1 MLAADTIVIDIAA
14 KLKDQTS
21 AGVSKVKDNVDKL
34 GNSIKKMKQQM
45 SKMDMNFDIK
55 DKATKTIE
63 KITKS
68 AMSLGKKTW
77 NVAVKV
83 LDKAT
88 APLKGIVNLLKNP
101 ILQAGTV
108 LGISLGGANTFQ
120 TYQNFEKSVS
130 NVKGLSGAS
139 AEDMKELTAKAREM
153 GKTTT
158 KSASE
163 AADAFGYMALA
174 GWNKDQMKEA
184 IQPVLHLSEAGNL
197 DLGRTSDLVTDSMS
211 SLGIKTGELQGYL
224 DKVAKTASSS
234 NTNIDAMMEAFL
246 EFGGTVKNNNISLEE
261 ASGLIGILANRGV
274 KGSEAGNALNSV
286 FVNLTTGLGQAGK
299 AMKELGLSA
308 YDSEHKFKGYAATLK
323 ELYDKTKDLD
333 EEQKEYYYSAIGGKT
348 RLSDLQHLLSGVSE
362 EYDELKDKVANSN
375 GALEEM
381 ANIMNDNIYGDVKA
395 LQSAFESVQLDFM
408 DKFQPSA
415 RKFLQWSKDMT
426 LSLGQKL
433 TKAAEKF
440 QYRIEKIESAVK
452 EFKDSKEWQNADLS
466 GKIRITWDK
475 IIAEPFAAWWSG
487 KGKEWACGVANDIGY
502 GISSA
507 LTAGISALLGIDLG
521 EATESGFDIGKSFAE
536 GFLNGFDGSKLW
548 EGIKE
553 KSKEVI
559 VNASKILPGGEQA
572 TGGSW
577 LSAGLLAYGGI
588 KAGKTLGAGKLFGT
602 LGGGATEKIA
612 SVAKAAKPVAQ
623 NADNYVDFWKNA
635 KLWNVT
641 TREIALKNA
650 PKNGMSVSALDD
662 IAVKIAPYIA
672 KAKTTI
678 ATNPAIGKAGKFL
691 KGNGLSLLFSA
702 GAVMQSENKA
712 KETIVQGGSFATSLA
727 GGSLGTKVGAAIGS
741 AIAPGVG
748 TAIGSAIG
756 GLAGSV
762 GAYMGGEK
770 LFRGLT
776 DSFKSKKEKEAE
788 EAITKEKEK
797 QLSIEKGIND
807 AKNIQSDL
815 KNTNDLIWET
825 EYLKKQWKDVQEEL
839 EKGDLSEQE
848 KLKKQQESNH
858 IVEKLTALYPNIISA
873 EDAINGKLEER
884 IDKQQEINQ
893 LEQELQKRKLEEQ
906 NKENMK
912 NFDTIHGN
920 YKNSQKELFALE
932 KQENDLKKSK
942 EEIKDLYTD
951 NQILEKEMKL
961 LEKGGL
967 KSPEDKNSY
976 HKKREQKLKNQEEM
990 VSIMKKYDFTQGAK
1004 EGQYIV
1010 NNLDSMLSAMNG
1022 ELEEINKNYIEI
1034 GEESLKWEKQ
1044 ENEMYDKLVKQ
1055 IELDYGEPLE
1065 QAIGKY
1071 DEMDA
1076 AGQQALKNALI
1087 ELEKVNQEF
1096 GKVPDKLFTEFVVKV
1111 VYDGVLP
1118 QEKLHQYGV
1127 AGPIETKVEE
1137 NDLKFVKKRA
1147 AGGII
1152 NQAHLGI
1159 IGEAGPEAIIPLSG
1173 TNKHRGISL
1182 WQQAGEM
1189 LGMLPKHAQG
1199 GVFGGS
1205 TDYKSMFE
1213 EAENKKET
1221 TLGNITISIGGM
1233 NFTFTGDGTGE
1244 KESIIGTIRQQMPEI
1259 ANEVAETIAKELQK
1273 LLPNMKASI
1282 A

>member
-1 MLAADTIVIDIAA
+1 MLADTIVIDIAA
-14 KLKDQTS
+14 RLKDQTS

-63 KITKS
+63 KISKT

-77 NVAVKV
+77 NVSVKV

-88 APLKGIVNLLKNP
+88 APLKGILNMLKNP

-139 AEDMKELTAKAREM
+139 AEDMKELTEKAREM

-163 AADAFGYMALA
+163 AADAFGFMALA

-211 SLGIKTGELQGYL
+211 SLGIGTGDLKGYL

-246 EFGGTVKNNNISLEE
+246 EFGGTAKNRGIAHDE
-261 ASGLIGILANRGV
+261 ASALIGVLANRGV

-286 FVNLTTGLGQAGK
+286 LQNLTMGNGIAGT
-299 AMKELGLSA
+299 AMKKLNLSA
-308 YDSEHKFKGYAATLK
+308 YDAQGNFKGYANVLK
-323 ELYDKTKDLD
+323 ELNDKIKDLSQ
-333 EEQKEYYYSAIGGKT
+333 EEQDYYLGAIGGKT
-348 RLSDLQHLLSGVSE
+348 RMSELQHLLSGVSG

-415 RKFLQWSKDMT
+415 RKFLQWSKDLT
-426 LSLGQKL
+426 LSFGQKL

-440 QYRIEKIESAVK
+440 QYRIEKIESTVK
-452 EFKDSKEWQNADLS
+452 EFKGSKEWQNADLS
-466 GKIRITWDK
+466 GKINIAWDK
-475 IIAEPFAAWWSG
+475 IIAEPFAEWWSG
-487 KGKEWACGVANDIGY
+487 KGKAWACGAANNIGY

-521 EATESGFDIGKSFAE
+521 EATDSGFDIGKSFAE
-536 GFLNGFDGSKLW
+536 GFINGFDGSKIW

-553 KSKEVI
+553 KSKELV

-588 KAGKTLGAGKLFGT
+588 KAGKALGAGKLFSGT
-602 LGGGATEKIA
+602 AEMIGKT
-612 SVAKAAKPVAQ
+612 AKPVAQ
-623 NADNYVDFWKNA
+623 NADDYAAFWKNA
-635 KLWNVT
+635 KLWNTT
-641 TREIALKNA
+641 TREVALKNA
-650 PKNGMSVSALDD
+650 PKSGMSVSALDD

-672 KAKTTI
+672 KAKTAI
-678 ATNPAIGKAGKFL
+678 KANPVMGKAGKFL

-702 GAVMQSENKA
+702 AAVMQSENKA
-712 KETIVQGGSFATSLA
+712 KETVVQGGSFAASLA
-727 GGSLGTKVGAAIGS
+727 GGSAGTKIGAAIGT

-756 GLAGSV
+756 GLAGSI
-762 GAYMGGEK
+762 GGYMGGEK

-776 DSFKSKKEKEAE
+776 DYFKPKEEKEAQ

-797 QLSIEKGIND
+797 QLSIEKSIHD
-807 AKNIQSDL
+807 TKNIQTNL
-815 KNTNDLIWET
+815 KHTNDLMWET
-825 EYLKKQWKDVQEEL
+825 EYLKKQWQDVQKEL
-839 EKGDLSEQE
+839 EKNDLSEQE
-848 KLKKQQESNH
+848 KLQKQEKSND
-858 IVEKLTALYPNIISA
+858 IIEKLTALYPDIISA

-884 IDKQQEINQ
+884 IDKQQKINQ
-893 LEQELQKRKLEEQ
+893 LEKDLQKRKLEEQ
-906 NKENMK
+906 NKENVK

-920 YKNSQKELFALE
+920 YKDSQKELFALE

-942 EEIKDLYTD
+942 EEIKDLYTE
-951 NQILEKEMKL
+951 NQMLEKEMKL

-967 KSPEDKNSY
+967 KSTEDKNSY
-976 HKKREQKLKNQEEM
+976 NQKREQRFKNQDEM
-990 VSIMKKYDFTQGAK
+990 VSIMRKYDFTQGIK
-1004 EGQYIV
+1004 EGQYTI
-1010 NNLDSMLSAMNG
+1010 NNLGSMLSAMNG
-1022 ELEEINKNYIEI
+1022 ELEGINKKYIEI
-1034 GEESLKWEKQ
+1034 GEKSLEWEKK
-1044 ENEMYDKLVKQ
+1044 ENEIYDGLVKQ
-1055 IELDYGEPLE
+1055 IELNYGEPLE

-1076 AGQQALKNALI
+1076 AGQQALRNALI
-1087 ELEKVNQEF
+1087 ELERVNQEF
-1096 GKVPDKLFTEFVVKV
+1096 GKVPDKLFTEFIVKV

-1118 QEKLHQYGV
+1118 QEKLHQYGI
-1127 AGPIETKVEE
+1127 AGPIKTKVDD
-1137 NDLKFVKKRA
+1137 NNLKFVKKKA
-1147 AGGII
+1147 AGGIV
-1152 NQAHLGI
+1152 NKAHIGM

-1199 GVFGGS
+1199 GIFGGS
-1205 TDYKSMFE
+1205 ADYKSMFE
-1213 EAENKKET
+1213 EAENKQQT
-1221 TLGNITISIGGM
+1221 TQSSNITISLGGM
-1233 NFTFTGDGTGE
+1233 NFTFTGNGTGE
-1244 KESIIGTIRQQMPEI
+1244 KESIIATIRQQMPEI

-1273 LLPNMKASI
+1273 VLPNMKANI

>member
-1 MLAADTIVIDIAA
+1 MLADTIVIDIAA
-14 KLKDQTS
+14 RLKDQTS

-63 KITKS
+63 KISKT

-77 NVAVKV
+77 NVSVKV

-88 APLKGIVNLLKNP
+88 APLKGILNMLKNP

-139 AEDMKELTAKAREM
+139 AEDMKELTEKAREM

-163 AADAFGYMALA
+163 AADAFGFMALA

-211 SLGIKTGELQGYL
+211 SLGIGTGDLKGYL

-246 EFGGTVKNNNISLEE
+246 EFGGTAKNRGIAHDE
-261 ASGLIGILANRGV
+261 ASALIGVLANRGV

-286 FVNLTTGLGQAGK
+286 LQNLTMGNGIAGT
-299 AMKELGLSA
+299 AMKKLNLSA
-308 YDSEHKFKGYAATLK
+308 YDAQGNFKGYANVLK
-323 ELYDKTKDLD
+323 ELNDKIKDLSQ
-333 EEQKEYYYSAIGGKT
+333 EEQDYYLGAIGGKT
-348 RLSDLQHLLSGVSE
+348 RMSELQHLLSGVSG

-415 RKFLQWSKDMT
+415 RKFLQWSKDLT
-426 LSLGQKL
+426 LSFGQKL

-440 QYRIEKIESAVK
+440 QYRIEKIESTVK
-452 EFKDSKEWQNADLS
+452 EFKGSKEWQNADLS
-466 GKIRITWDK
+466 GKINIAWDK
-475 IIAEPFAAWWSG
+475 IIAEPFAEWWSG
-487 KGKEWACGVANDIGY
+487 KGKAWACGAANNIGY
-502 GISSA
+502 VISSA

-521 EATESGFDIGKSFAE
+521 EATDSGFDIGKSFAE
-536 GFLNGFDGSKLW
+536 GFINGFDGSKIW

-553 KSKEVI
+553 KSKELV

-588 KAGKTLGAGKLFGT
+588 KAGKALGAGKLFSGT
-602 LGGGATEKIA
+602 AEMIGKT
-612 SVAKAAKPVAQ
+612 AKPVAQ
-623 NADNYVDFWKNA
+623 NADDYAAFWKNA
-635 KLWNVT
+635 KLWNTT
-641 TREIALKNA
+641 TREVALKNA
-650 PKNGMSVSALDD
+650 PKSGMSVSALDD

-672 KAKTTI
+672 KAKTAI
-678 ATNPAIGKAGKFL
+678 KANPVMGKAGKFL

-702 GAVMQSENKA
+702 AAVMQSENKA
-712 KETIVQGGSFATSLA
+712 KETVVQGGSFAASLA
-727 GGSLGTKVGAAIGS
+727 GGSAGTKIGAAIGT

-756 GLAGSV
+756 GLAGSI
-762 GAYMGGEK
+762 GGYMGGEK

-776 DSFKSKKEKEAE
+776 DYFKPKEEKEAQ

-797 QLSIEKGIND
+797 QLSIEKSIHD
-807 AKNIQSDL
+807 TKNIQTNL
-815 KNTNDLIWET
+815 KHTNDLMWET
-825 EYLKKQWKDVQEEL
+825 EYLKKQWQDVQKEL
-839 EKGDLSEQE
+839 EKNDLSEQE
-848 KLKKQQESNH
+848 KLQKQEKSND
-858 IVEKLTALYPNIISA
+858 IIEKLTALYPDIISA

-884 IDKQQEINQ
+884 IDKQQKINQ
-893 LEQELQKRKLEEQ
+893 LEKDLQKRKLEEQ
-906 NKENMK
+906 NKENVK

-920 YKNSQKELFALE
+920 YKDSQKELFALE

-942 EEIKDLYTD
+942 EEIKDLYTE
-951 NQILEKEMKL
+951 NQMLEKEMKL

-967 KSPEDKNSY
+967 KSTEDKNSY
-976 HKKREQKLKNQEEM
+976 NQKREQRFKNQDEM
-990 VSIMKKYDFTQGAK
+990 VSIMRKYDFTQGIK
-1004 EGQYIV
+1004 EGQYTI
-1010 NNLDSMLSAMNG
+1010 NNLGSMLSAMNG
-1022 ELEEINKNYIEI
+1022 ELEGINKKYIEI
-1034 GEESLKWEKQ
+1034 GEKSLEWEKK
-1044 ENEMYDKLVKQ
+1044 ENEIYDGLVKQ
-1055 IELDYGEPLE
+1055 IELNYGEPLE

-1076 AGQQALKNALI
+1076 AGQQALRNALI
-1087 ELEKVNQEF
+1087 ELERVNQEF
-1096 GKVPDKLFTEFVVKV
+1096 GKVPDKLFTEFIVKV

-1118 QEKLHQYGV
+1118 QEKLHQYGI
-1127 AGPIETKVEE
+1127 AGPIKTKVDD
-1137 NDLKFVKKRA
+1137 NNLKFVKKKA
-1147 AGGII
+1147 AGGIV
-1152 NQAHLGI
+1152 NKAHIGM

-1199 GVFGGS
+1199 GIFGGS
-1205 TDYKSMFE
+1205 ADYKSMFE
-1213 EAENKKET
+1213 EAENKQQT
-1221 TLGNITISIGGM
+1221 TQSSNITISLGGM
-1233 NFTFTGDGTGE
+1233 NFTFTGNGTGE
-1244 KESIIGTIRQQMPEI
+1244 KESIIATIRQQMPEI

-1273 LLPNMKASI
+1273 VLPNMKANI

>member
-1 MLAADTIVIDIAA
+1 MLADTIVIDIAA
-14 KLKDQTS
+14 RLKDQTS

-63 KITKS
+63 KISKT

-77 NVAVKV
+77 NVSVKV

-88 APLKGIVNLLKNP
+88 APLKGILNMLKNP

-139 AEDMKELTAKAREM
+139 AEDMKELTEKAREM

-163 AADAFGYMALA
+163 AADAFGFMALA

-211 SLGIKTGELQGYL
+211 SLGIGTGDLKGYL

-246 EFGGTVKNNNISLEE
+246 EFGGTAKNRGIAHDE
-261 ASGLIGILANRGV
+261 ASALIGVLANRGV

-286 FVNLTTGLGQAGK
+286 LQNLTMGNGIAGT
-299 AMKELGLSA
+299 AMKKLNLSA
-308 YDSEHKFKGYAATLK
+308 YDAQGNFKGYANVLK
-323 ELYDKTKDLD
+323 ELNDKIKDLSQ
-333 EEQKEYYYSAIGGKT
+333 EEQDYYLGAIGGKT
-348 RLSDLQHLLSGVSE
+348 RMSELQHLLSGVSG

-415 RKFLQWSKDMT
+415 RKFLQWSKDLT
-426 LSLGQKL
+426 LSFGQKL

-440 QYRIEKIESAVK
+440 QYRIEKIESTVK
-452 EFKDSKEWQNADLS
+452 EFKGSKEWQNADLS
-466 GKIRITWDK
+466 GKINIAWDK
-475 IIAEPFAAWWSG
+475 IIAEPFAEWWSG
-487 KGKEWACGVANDIGY
+487 KGKAWACEVANNIGY

-521 EATESGFDIGKSFAE
+521 EATDSGFDIGKSFAE
-536 GFLNGFDGSKLW
+536 GFINGFDGSKIW

-553 KSKEVI
+553 KSKELV

-588 KAGKTLGAGKLFGT
+588 KAGKALGAGKLFSGT
-602 LGGGATEKIA
+602 AEMIGKT
-612 SVAKAAKPVAQ
+612 AKPVAQ
-623 NADNYVDFWKNA
+623 NADDYAAFWKNA
-635 KLWNVT
+635 KLWNTT
-641 TREIALKNA
+641 TREVALKNA
-650 PKNGMSVSALDD
+650 PKSGMSVSALDD

-672 KAKTTI
+672 KAKTAI
-678 ATNPAIGKAGKFL
+678 KANPVMGKAGKFL

-702 GAVMQSENKA
+702 AAVMQSENKA
-712 KETIVQGGSFATSLA
+712 KETVVQGGSFAASLA
-727 GGSLGTKVGAAIGS
+727 GGSAGTKIGAAIGT

-756 GLAGSV
+756 GLAGSI
-762 GAYMGGEK
+762 GGYMGGEK

-776 DSFKSKKEKEAE
+776 DYFKPKEEKEAQ

-797 QLSIEKGIND
+797 QLSIEKSIHD
-807 AKNIQSDL
+807 TKNIQTNL
-815 KNTNDLIWET
+815 KHTNDLMWET
-825 EYLKKQWKDVQEEL
+825 EYLKKQWQDVQKEL
-839 EKGDLSEQE
+839 EKNDLSEQE
-848 KLKKQQESNH
+848 KLQKQEKSND
-858 IVEKLTALYPNIISA
+858 IIEKLTALYPDIISA

-884 IDKQQEINQ
+884 IDKQQKINQ
-893 LEQELQKRKLEEQ
+893 LEKDLQKRKLEEQ
-906 NKENMK
+906 NKENVK

-920 YKNSQKELFALE
+920 YKDSQKELFALE

-942 EEIKDLYTD
+942 EEIKDLYTE
-951 NQILEKEMKL
+951 NQMLEKEMKL

-967 KSPEDKNSY
+967 KSTEDKNSY
-976 HKKREQKLKNQEEM
+976 NQKREQRFKNQDEM
-990 VSIMKKYDFTQGAK
+990 VSIMRKYDFTQGIK
-1004 EGQYIV
+1004 EGQYTI
-1010 NNLDSMLSAMNG
+1010 NNLGSMLSAMNG
-1022 ELEEINKNYIEI
+1022 ELEGINKKYIEI
-1034 GEESLKWEKQ
+1034 GEKSLEWEKK
-1044 ENEMYDKLVKQ
+1044 ENEIYDGLVKQ
-1055 IELDYGEPLE
+1055 IELNYGEPLE

-1076 AGQQALKNALI
+1076 AGQQALRNALI
-1087 ELEKVNQEF
+1087 ELERVNQEF
-1096 GKVPDKLFTEFVVKV
+1096 GKVPDKLFTEFIVKV

-1118 QEKLHQYGV
+1118 QEKLHQYGI
-1127 AGPIETKVEE
+1127 AGPIKTKVDD
-1137 NDLKFVKKRA
+1137 NNLKFVKKKA
-1147 AGGII
+1147 AGGIV
-1152 NQAHLGI
+1152 NKAHIGM

-1199 GVFGGS
+1199 GIFGGS
-1205 TDYKSMFE
+1205 ADYKSMFE
-1213 EAENKKET
+1213 EAENKQQT
-1221 TLGNITISIGGM
+1221 TQSSNITISLGGM
-1233 NFTFTGDGTGE
+1233 NFTFTGNGTGE
-1244 KESIIGTIRQQMPEI
+1244 KESIIATIRQQMPEI

-1273 LLPNMKASI
+1273 VLPNMKANI

>member
-1 MLAADTIVIDIAA
+1 MLADTIVIDIAA
-14 KLKDQTS
+14 RLKDQTS

-63 KITKS
+63 KISKT

-77 NVAVKV
+77 NVSVKV

-88 APLKGIVNLLKNP
+88 APLKGILNMLKNP

-139 AEDMKELTAKAREM
+139 AEDMKELTEKAREM

-163 AADAFGYMALA
+163 AADAFGFMALA

-211 SLGIKTGELQGYL
+211 SLGIGTGDLKGYL

-246 EFGGTVKNNNISLEE
+246 EFGGTAKNRGIAHDE
-261 ASGLIGILANRGV
+261 ASALIGVLANRGV

-286 FVNLTTGLGQAGK
+286 LQNLTMGNGIAGT
-299 AMKELGLSA
+299 AMKKLNLSA
-308 YDSEHKFKGYAATLK
+308 YDAQGNFKGYANVLK
-323 ELYDKTKDLD
+323 ELNDKIKDLSQ
-333 EEQKEYYYSAIGGKT
+333 EEQDYYLGAIGGKT
-348 RLSDLQHLLSGVSE
+348 RMSELQHLLSGVSG

-415 RKFLQWSKDMT
+415 RKFLQWSKDLT
-426 LSLGQKL
+426 LSFGQKL

-440 QYRIEKIESAVK
+440 QYRIEKIESTVK
-452 EFKDSKEWQNADLS
+452 EFKGSKEWQNADLS
-466 GKIRITWDK
+466 GKINIAWDK
-475 IIAEPFAAWWSG
+475 IIAEPFAEWWSG
-487 KGKEWACGVANDIGY
+487 KGKAWACEVANNIGY

-521 EATESGFDIGKSFAE
+521 EATDSGFDIGKSFAE
-536 GFLNGFDGSKLW
+536 GFINGFDGSKIW

-553 KSKEVI
+553 KSKELV

-588 KAGKTLGAGKLFGT
+588 KAGKALGAGKLFSGT
-602 LGGGATEKIA
+602 AEMIGKT
-612 SVAKAAKPVAQ
+612 AKPVAQ
-623 NADNYVDFWKNA
+623 NADDYAAFWKNA
-635 KLWNVT
+635 KLWNTT
-641 TREIALKNA
+641 TREVALKNA
-650 PKNGMSVSALDD
+650 PKSGMSVSALDD

-672 KAKTTI
+672 KAKTAI
-678 ATNPAIGKAGKFL
+678 KANPVMGKAGKFL

-702 GAVMQSENKA
+702 AAVMQSENKA
-712 KETIVQGGSFATSLA
+712 KETVVQGGSFAASLA
-727 GGSLGTKVGAAIGS
+727 GGSAGTKIGAAIGT

-756 GLAGSV
+756 GLAGSI
-762 GAYMGGEK
+762 GGYMGGEK

-776 DSFKSKKEKEAE
+776 DYFKPKEEKEAQ

-797 QLSIEKGIND
+797 QLSIEKSIHD
-807 AKNIQSDL
+807 TKNIQTDL
-815 KNTNDLIWET
+815 KHTNDLMWET
-825 EYLKKQWKDVQEEL
+825 EYLKKQWQDVQKEL
-839 EKGDLSEQE
+839 EKNDLSEQE
-848 KLKKQQESNH
+848 KLQKQEKSND
-858 IVEKLTALYPNIISA
+858 IIEKLTALYPDIISA

-884 IDKQQEINQ
+884 IDKQQKINQ
-893 LEQELQKRKLEEQ
+893 LEKDLQKRKLEEQ
-906 NKENMK
+906 NKENVK

-920 YKNSQKELFALE
+920 YKDSQKELFALE

-942 EEIKDLYTD
+942 EEIKDLYTE
-951 NQILEKEMKL
+951 NQMLEKEMKL

-967 KSPEDKNSY
+967 KSTEDKNSY
-976 HKKREQKLKNQEEM
+976 NQKREQRFKNQDEM
-990 VSIMKKYDFTQGAK
+990 VSIMRKYDFTQGIK
-1004 EGQYIV
+1004 EGQYTI
-1010 NNLDSMLSAMNG
+1010 NNLGSMLSAMNG
-1022 ELEEINKNYIEI
+1022 ELEGINKKYIEI
-1034 GEESLKWEKQ
+1034 GEKSLEWEKK
-1044 ENEMYDKLVKQ
+1044 ENEIYDGLVKQ
-1055 IELDYGEPLE
+1055 IELNYGEPLE

-1076 AGQQALKNALI
+1076 AGQQALRNALI
-1087 ELEKVNQEF
+1087 ELERVNQEF
-1096 GKVPDKLFTEFVVKV
+1096 GKVPDKLFTEFIVKV

-1118 QEKLHQYGV
+1118 QEKLHQYGI
-1127 AGPIETKVEE
+1127 AGPIKTKVDD
-1137 NDLKFVKKRA
+1137 NNLKFVKKKA
-1147 AGGII
+1147 AGGIV
-1152 NQAHLGI
+1152 NKAHIGM

-1199 GVFGGS
+1199 GIFGGS
-1205 TDYKSMFE
+1205 ADYKSMFE
-1213 EAENKKET
+1213 EAENKQQT
-1221 TLGNITISIGGM
+1221 TQSSNITISLGGM
-1233 NFTFTGDGTGE
+1233 NFTFTGNGTGE
-1244 KESIIGTIRQQMPEI
+1244 KESIIATIRQQMPEI

-1273 LLPNMKASI
+1273 VLPNMKANI

>member
-1 MLAADTIVIDIAA
+1 MLADTIVIDIAA
-14 KLKDQTS
+14 RLKDQTS

-63 KITKS
+63 KISKT

-77 NVAVKV
+77 NVSVKV

-88 APLKGIVNLLKNP
+88 APLKGILNMLKNP

-139 AEDMKELTAKAREM
+139 AEDMKELTEKAREM

-163 AADAFGYMALA
+163 AADAFGFMALA

-211 SLGIKTGELQGYL
+211 SLGIGTGDLKGYL

-246 EFGGTVKNNNISLEE
+246 EFGGTAKNRGIAHDE
-261 ASGLIGILANRGV
+261 ASALIGVLANRGV

-286 FVNLTTGLGQAGK
+286 LQNLTMGNGIAGT
-299 AMKELGLSA
+299 AMKKLNLSA
-308 YDSEHKFKGYAATLK
+308 YDAQGNFKGYANVLK
-323 ELYDKTKDLD
+323 ELNDKIKDLSQ
-333 EEQKEYYYSAIGGKT
+333 EEQDYYLGAIGGKT
-348 RLSDLQHLLSGVSE
+348 RMSELQHLLSGVSG

-415 RKFLQWSKDMT
+415 RKFLQWSKDLT
-426 LSLGQKL
+426 LSFGQKL

-440 QYRIEKIESAVK
+440 QYRIEKIESTVK
-452 EFKDSKEWQNADLS
+452 EFKGSKEWQNADLS
-466 GKIRITWDK
+466 GKINIAWDK
-475 IIAEPFAAWWSG
+475 IIAEPFAEWWSG
-487 KGKEWACGVANDIGY
+487 KGKAWACGAANNIGY

-521 EATESGFDIGKSFAE
+521 EATDSGFDIGKSFAE
-536 GFLNGFDGSKLW
+536 GFINGFDGSKIW

-553 KSKEVI
+553 KSKELV

-588 KAGKTLGAGKLFGT
+588 KAGKALGAGKLFSGT
-602 LGGGATEKIA
+602 AEMIGKT
-612 SVAKAAKPVAQ
+612 AKPVAQ
-623 NADNYVDFWKNA
+623 NADDYAAFWKNA
-635 KLWNVT
+635 KLWNTT
-641 TREIALKNA
+641 TREVALKNA
-650 PKNGMSVSALDD
+650 PKSGMSVSALDD

-672 KAKTTI
+672 KAKTAI
-678 ATNPAIGKAGKFL
+678 KANPVMGKAGKFL

-702 GAVMQSENKA
+702 AAVMQSENKA
-712 KETIVQGGSFATSLA
+712 KETVVQGGSFAASLA
-727 GGSLGTKVGAAIGS
+727 GGSAGTKIGAAIGT

-756 GLAGSV
+756 GLAGSI
-762 GAYMGGEK
+762 GGYMGGEK

-776 DSFKSKKEKEAE
+776 DYFKPKEEKEAQ

-797 QLSIEKGIND
+797 QLSIEKSIHD
-807 AKNIQSDL
+807 TKNIQTDL
-815 KNTNDLIWET
+815 KHTNDLMWET
-825 EYLKKQWKDVQEEL
+825 EYLKKQWQDVQKEL
-839 EKGDLSEQE
+839 EKNDLSEQE
-848 KLKKQQESNH
+848 KLQKQEKSND
-858 IVEKLTALYPNIISA
+858 IIEKLTALYPDIISA

-884 IDKQQEINQ
+884 IDKQQKINQ
-893 LEQELQKRKLEEQ
+893 LEKDLQKRKLEEQ
-906 NKENMK
+906 NKENVK

-920 YKNSQKELFALE
+920 YKDSQKELFALE

-942 EEIKDLYTD
+942 EEIKDLYTE
-951 NQILEKEMKL
+951 NQMLEKEMKL

-967 KSPEDKNSY
+967 KSTEDKNSY
-976 HKKREQKLKNQEEM
+976 NQKREQRFKNQDEM
-990 VSIMKKYDFTQGAK
+990 VSIMRKYDFTQGIK
-1004 EGQYIV
+1004 EGQYTI
-1010 NNLDSMLSAMNG
+1010 NNLGSMLSAMNG
-1022 ELEEINKNYIEI
+1022 ELEGINKKYIEI
-1034 GEESLKWEKQ
+1034 GEKSLEWEKK
-1044 ENEMYDKLVKQ
+1044 ENEIYDGLVKQ
-1055 IELDYGEPLE
+1055 IELNYGEPLE

-1076 AGQQALKNALI
+1076 AGQQALRNALI
-1087 ELEKVNQEF
+1087 ELERVNQEF
-1096 GKVPDKLFTEFVVKV
+1096 GKVPDKLFTEFIVKV

-1118 QEKLHQYGV
+1118 QEKLHQYGI
-1127 AGPIETKVEE
+1127 AGPIKTKVDD
-1137 NDLKFVKKRA
+1137 NNLKFVKKKA
-1147 AGGII
+1147 AGGIV
-1152 NQAHLGI
+1152 NKAHIGM

-1199 GVFGGS
+1199 GIFGGS
-1205 TDYKSMFE
+1205 ADYKSMFE
-1213 EAENKKET
+1213 EAENKQQT
-1221 TLGNITISIGGM
+1221 TQSSNITISLGGM
-1233 NFTFTGDGTGE
+1233 NFTFTGNGTGE
-1244 KESIIGTIRQQMPEI
+1244 KESIIATIRQQMPEI

-1273 LLPNMKASI
+1273 VLPNMKANI

>member
-1 MLAADTIVIDIAA
+1 MSDTIVIDIAA
-14 KLKDQTS
+14 RLKDQTS
-21 AGVSKVKDNVDKL
+21 AGVSKVKNNVDKL
-34 GNSIKKMKQQM
+34 GNSIQKMKQQL
-45 SKMDMNFDIK
+45 SKMNMNFDIK

-63 KITKS
+63 KISKS

-77 NVAVKV
+77 NLSVKV

-120 TYQNFEKSVS
+120 TYQNFEKSIS

-153 GKTTT
+153 GRTTT

-174 GWNKDQMKEA
+174 GWDKDQMKEA
-184 IQPVLHLSEAGNL
+184 IQPVLHLSEVGNL

-211 SLGIKTGELQGYL
+211 SLGIDTGDLTGYL
-224 DKVAKTASSS
+224 DKVARTASRS

-261 ASGLIGILANRGV
+261 ASALIGILANRGV

-286 FVNLTTGLGQAGK
+286 FVNLTTGAGQAGK
-299 AMKELGLSA
+299 AMKQLNLSA
-308 YDSEHKFKGYAATLK
+308 YDSQGNFKGYAATLK
-323 ELYDKTKDLD
+323 ELYNKTKDLD
-333 EEQKEYYYSAIGGKT
+333 EEQRAYYYSAIGGKT

-415 RKFLQWSKDMT
+415 RKFLQWSKELT
-426 LSLGQKL
+426 LSFGQKL

-440 QYRIEKIESAVK
+440 QDRIEKIESTVK
-452 EFKDSKEWQNADLS
+452 EFKGSKEWQNADLS
-466 GKIRITWDK
+466 GKISIAWDK
-475 IIAEPFAAWWSG
+475 IIAEPFAEWWSG
-487 KGKEWACGVANDIGY
+487 EGKTWACGAANTIGY

-521 EATESGFDIGKSFAE
+521 EATDSGFDIGKSFAE
-536 GFLNGFDGSKLW
+536 GFINGFDGSKIW

-553 KSKEVI
+553 KSKELV

-588 KAGKTLGAGKLFGT
+588 KAGKTLGAGKLLGKLGSGT
-602 LGGGATEKIA
+602 TEKIA
-612 SVAKAAKPVAQ
+612 SAAKVAKPVAQ
-623 NADNYVDFWKNA
+623 NADDYVAFWENA
-635 KLWNVT
+635 KLWNTT
-641 TREIALKNA
+641 TREAVLKSA

-662 IAVKIAPYIA
+662 IAAKIAPYVP
-672 KAKTTI
+672 KLKGGV
-678 ATNPAIGKAGKFL
+678 GKAGKFF

-702 GAVMQSENKA
+702 AAVMQSENKA
-712 KETIVQGGSFATSLA
+712 KETVVQGGSFAASLA
-727 GGSLGTKVGAAIGS
+727 GGSAGTKIGATIGT

-756 GLAGSV
+756 GLAGSIS
-762 GAYMGGEK
+762 GYMGGEK

-776 DSFKSKKEKEAE
+776 DFFKPKAEKEAE

-797 QLSIEKGIND
+797 QLLLEKSIHD
-807 AKNIQSDL
+807 TKNIQTDL
-815 KNTNDLIWET
+815 KYTNDLIWET
-825 EYLKKQWKDVQEEL
+825 EYLKKQWQDVQKEL
-839 EKGDLSEQE
+839 EKGDLSEQDR
-848 KLKKQQESNH
+848 LKKQQESND

-884 IDKQQEINQ
+884 IEKQQKINQ
-893 LEQELQKRKLEEQ
+893 LEKDLQKRKLEEQ
-906 NKENMK
+906 NKENIK
-912 NFDTIHGN
+912 NFDTIHEN
-920 YKNSQKELFALE
+920 YKDSQKELFALE

-942 EEIKDLYTD
+942 EEIKDLYTE
-951 NQILEKEMKL
+951 NQMLEKEMKL

-967 KSPEDKNSY
+967 KSTEDKNSY
-976 HKKREQKLKNQEEM
+976 NKKREQRFENQDEM
-990 VSIMKKYDFTQGAK
+990 VSIMRKYDFTQGIK

-1010 NNLDSMLSAMNG
+1010 NNLDSMLSAIDG
-1022 ELEEINKNYIEI
+1022 KLEGVNKKYIEV
-1034 GEESLKWEKQ
+1034 GEKSLEWEKK
-1044 ENEMYDKLVKQ
+1044 ENEIYDGLVKQ
-1055 IELDYGEPLE
+1055 IELNYGEPLE

-1076 AGQQALKNALI
+1076 AGQQAFKNALI
-1087 ELEKVNQEF
+1087 ELEKVNQELE
-1096 GKVPDKLFTEFVVKV
+1096 KVPDELFTKFVVKV

-1118 QEKLHQYGV
+1118 QEKLHQYGIS
-1127 AGPIETKVEE
+1127 GPIKTKIED
-1137 NDLKFVKKRA
+1137 NNLKFIKKNA
-1147 AGGII
+1147 IGGIV
-1152 NQAHLGI
+1152 NKAHIGM

-1173 TNKHRGISL
+1173 TNQHRGISL

-1199 GVFGGS
+1199 GIFGGS
-1205 TDYKSMFE
+1205 ADYKSMFE
-1213 EAENKKET
+1213 EAENKQQT
-1221 TLGNITISIGGM
+1221 TQSSSITISLGGM
-1233 NFTFTGDGTGE
+1233 NFTFTGNGTEE
-1244 KESIIGTIRQQMPEI
+1244 KESIIAVIRQQMPEI

-1273 LLPNMKASI
+1273 VLPNMKANI

>member
-1 MLAADTIVIDIAA
+1 MIVSDTIVIDIAA
-14 KLKDQTS
+14 RLKDQTS
-21 AGVSKVKDNVDKL
+21 AGISKVKNNVDKL
-34 GNSIKKMKQQM
+34 GNSIQKMKQQL

-63 KITKS
+63 KISKS

-77 NVAVKV
+77 NVSVKV

-88 APLKGIVNLLKNP
+88 TPLRGIVNLLKNP

-120 TYQNFEKSVS
+120 TYQNFEKSIS

-153 GKTTT
+153 GRTTT

-286 FVNLTTGLGQAGK
+286 FVNLTTGSGQAGK

-333 EEQKEYYYSAIGGKT
+333 EEQKAYYYSAIGGKT

-415 RKFLQWSKDMT
+415 RKFLQWSKDLT
-426 LSLGQKL
+426 LSFGQKL

-440 QYRIEKIESAVK
+440 QYRIEKIQSAVK
-452 EFKDSKEWQNADLS
+452 EFKGSKEWQNADLS
-466 GKIRITWDK
+466 GKISIAWDK
-475 IIAEPFAAWWSG
+475 IIAEPFAEWWSG
-487 KGKEWACGVANDIGY
+487 EGKTWACGAANTIGY

-536 GFLNGFDGSKLW
+536 GFINGFDGSKIW

-553 KSKEVI
+553 KSKELV

-588 KAGKTLGAGKLFGT
+588 KAGKALGAEKLLGKLGSGT
-602 LGGGATEKIA
+602 TEKIA
-612 SVAKAAKPVAQ
+612 SAAKVAKPVAQ
-623 NADNYVDFWKNA
+623 NADDYVAFWKNA
-635 KLWNVT
+635 NLHSVT
-641 TREIALKNA
+641 TRDAAIKGYQKTLEGFVSLKLF
-650 PKNGMSVSALDD
+650 PSLEKL
-662 IAVKIAPYIA
+662 K
-672 KAKTTI
+672 KTT
-678 ATNPAIGKAGKFL
+678 AIGKAGKFL

-702 GAVMQSENKA
+702 AAVMQSENKA
-712 KETIVQGGSFATSLA
+712 KETVVQGGSFAASLA
-727 GGSLGTKVGAAIGS
+727 GGSAGTKIGAAIGT

-756 GLAGSV
+756 GLAGSI
-762 GAYMGGEK
+762 GGYMGGEK

-776 DSFKSKKEKEAE
+776 DYFKPKEEKEAQ

-797 QLSIEKGIND
+797 QLSIEKSIHD
-807 AKNIQSDL
+807 TKNIQTDL
-815 KNTNDLIWET
+815 KYTNDLIWET
-825 EYLKKQWKDVQEEL
+825 EYLKKQWQDVQKEL
-839 EKGDLSEQE
+839 EKGDLSEQDR
-848 KLKKQQESNH
+848 LKKQQESND
-858 IVEKLTALYPNIISA
+858 IVEKLTALYPDIISA
-873 EDAINGKLEER
+873 EDAINGKFDER
-884 IDKQQEINQ
+884 IEKQQEINQ
-893 LEQELQKRKLEEQ
+893 LQKESLKMDLEKQ
-906 NKENMK
+906 NKENNK
-912 NFDTIHGN
+912 TFEEFNQN
-920 YKNSQKELFALE
+920 YANNKKALFSLESQEKKFKETKE
-932 KQENDLKKSK
+932 KIKDNYLDIDKIDKERELLKKKGLGS
-942 EEIKDLYTD
+942 TQ
-951 NQILEKEMKL
+951 NQIDYDNLT
-961 LEKGGL
+961 
-967 KSPEDKNSY
+967 
-976 HKKREQKLKNQEEM
+976 KKRIKL
-990 VSIMKKYDFTQGAK
+990 V
-1004 EGQYIV
+1004 
-1010 NNLDSMLSAMNG
+1010 
-1022 ELEEINKNYIEI
+1022 
-1034 GEESLKWEKQ
+1034 Q
-1044 ENEMYDKLVKQ
+1044 ENEKMAEGVGIEHGTGEGKFVTAANKDITLDALDFKYNELMQGITNLAERQNKLEEERMERYNAKVQ
-1055 IELDYGEPLE
+1055 EIELNYGEPIE
-1065 QAIGKY
+1065 QAIQKY
-1071 DEMDA
+1071 DEMDI
-1076 AGQQALKNALI
+1076 AGQQALRNALI
-1087 ELEKVNQEF
+1087 ELERVNQEF
-1096 GKVPDKLFTEFVVKV
+1096 EKIPDKLYTEAIIKI
-1111 VYDGVLP
+1111 VYDGVSP
-1118 QEKLHQYGV
+1118 QERELQHVISQ
-1127 AGPIETKVEE
+1127 TH
-1137 NDLKFVKKRA
+1137 LKSVKQHA

-1152 NQAHLGI
+1152 NEAHIGM

-1199 GVFGGS
+1199 GIFGGS
-1205 TDYKSMFE
+1205 ADYKSMFE
-1213 EAENKKET
+1213 EAENKQQT
-1221 TLGNITISIGGM
+1221 TQSSSITISLGGM
-1233 NFTFTGDGTGE
+1233 NFTFTGNGTEE
-1244 KESIIGTIRQQMPEI
+1244 KESIIAVIRQQMPEI

-1273 LLPNMKASI
+1273 VLPNMKANI